1 MAKIIKNLT
10 IAAFSEILCIF
21 AFVMEQVLYILPRGI
36 ATGALISAPMGPIGM
51 LIIQRT
57 LSKGR
62 WPAMFTGIGAALSDL
77 IYCLLAGLG
86 LSFVTEFIEKQQIWL
101 QLGGAV
107 VLAVFAV
114 YLFRKNPTRSL
125 KSVNAGSAT
134 NYWTDFVTGFLF
146 TFSNPLILFFIVG
159 LFARFCLILPDFGVG
174 HYCVVYIAI
183 FAGALLWWY
192 GVTWLVNKLRRRFNV
207 RSLWLVNRIIAV
219 ILFAMAAV
227 GAFMAFKEIL

>member
-1 MAKIIKNLT
+1 
-10 IAAFSEILCIF
+10 
-21 AFVMEQVLYILPRGI
+21 MEQVLYILPRGI

-77 IYCLLAGLG
+77 VYCLLAGLG

-101 QLGGAV
+101 QIGGAI
-107 VLAVFAV
+107 VLAIFAI

-125 KSVNAGSAT
+125 KSVKVAPAST
-134 NYWTDFVTGFLF
+134 YWADFATGFLF

-159 LFARFCLILPDFGVG
+159 LFARFCLILPDYGTV
-174 HYCVVYIAI
+174 HYVIVYLCI

-192 GVTWLVNKLRRRFNV
+192 GVTWLVNRLRRRFNV

-219 ILFAMAAV
+219 ILLVMAAV
-227 GAFMAFKEIL
+227 GAAMALKELFF

>member
-1 MAKIIKNLT
+1 
-10 IAAFSEILCIF
+10 
-21 AFVMEQVLYILPRGI
+21 MEQLLYILPRGI

-57 LSKGR
+57 LSRGR
-62 WPAMFTGIGAALSDL
+62 WVGMSTGVGAALSDL
-77 IYCLLAGLG
+77 VYCLLAGLG

-107 VLAVFAV
+107 VLAIFAL

-125 KSVNAGSAT
+125 RKSMHAQQANT
-134 NYWTDFVTGFLF
+134 YWADFATGFLL

-159 LFARFCLILPDFGVG
+159 LFARFCLILPDFTPS
-174 HYCVVYIAI
+174 HYAAVFVSI
-183 FAGALLWWY
+183 FCGALLWWY

-207 RSLWLVNRIIAV
+207 RSLWLVNRIVAI
-219 ILFAMAAV
+219 ILFVMAGVGGAMAL
-227 GAFMAFKEIL
+227 KDILT